1 MKKLITLVFVTLL
14 FGISIKAQTNS
25 ATTTKQT
32 ANPTT
37 ETRKKVFRVT
47 KDQIIQAQKTLK
59 EKGAYAGAE
68 DGLYNDDL
76 RAAVKKFQGENGLK
90 KTGSLNRATLEKM
103 NIELT
108 DAQKEIPVTPD
119 SYAAND
125 ENKSGQPKKRGP
137 VFRATKEQI
146 IEAQKMLKDGGMY
159 AGDPTGKLDEATRAG
174 LKKYQEANGMKIT
187 GTLNQITLEKMG
199 IALTDRQKENARSN

>member
-125 ENKSGQPKKRGP
+125 ENKSGQQKKRGP